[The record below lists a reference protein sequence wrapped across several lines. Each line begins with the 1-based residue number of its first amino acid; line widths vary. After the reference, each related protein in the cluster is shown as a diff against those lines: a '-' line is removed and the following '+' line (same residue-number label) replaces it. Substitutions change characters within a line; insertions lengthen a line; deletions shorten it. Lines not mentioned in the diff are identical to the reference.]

1 MIETARLKHH
11 VTLLDRMAGAVGV
24 DLEEALLTAGGMS
37 MDELSDAVL
46 RCTECSN
53 PGHCAG
59 WLAER
64 SEPAA
69 NTPGYCRNRDLLH
82 RLQAE

>member
-11 VTLLDRMAGAVGV
+11 VTLLDR
-24 DLEEALLTAGGMS
+24 TAGGMS